1 MLNIIFLVAAI
12 VGGTVMVCQ
21 FVLTLMGMGDDGGVA
36 AHDAGAGFD
45 GSDIGADVG
54 GDLAGDFDGG
64 VIEHHTSAATA
75 ADGEFVHTDSSWLF
89 GVLSFRTLITGAAFF
104 GVAGRAA
111 KASDASNGTALVIAL
126 GAGLAAMYGMY
137 WLMRA
142 IAGLTSSGNQRIS
155 SALGRRATVYIP
167 IPADR
172 KGAGKVQISMQ
183 NRIVEFQAVTDEPE
197 RLKTGETVE
206 VVAITGSDQ
215 VRVRRV
221 AQVVEA

>member
-21 FVLTLMGMGDDGGVA
+21 FVLTLMGLGDDGGLD

-45 GSDIGADVG
+45 GGDFGADLN
-54 GDLAGDFDGG
+54 GDG
-64 VIEHHTSAATA
+64 VVDHPTAAHTA
-75 ADGEFVHTDSSWLF
+75 ADGEFVHADSSWLF
-89 GVLSFRTLITGAAFF
+89 GVLTFRTLITGAAFF

-111 KASDASNGTALVIAL
+111 TASNLSNGTALVIAL
-126 GAGLAAMYGMY
+126 AAGMAAMYGMY

-155 SALGRRATVYIP
+155 SALGQRATVYIP
-167 IPADR
+167 IPGDR

-183 NRIVEFQAVTDEPE
+183 NRIVELQAVTDEPA